1 MALKGDRNILDYD
14 VTFFMNTAA
23 EVGGVLSLSTAGS
36 GSAMDNGSAVVAYA
50 ANGSGNL
57 PIGFLG
63 NTFVDYDL
71 TKRKINDQA
80 PEANI
85 GTKATIYTKGWVVTD
100 MIYPGLTIAAKD
112 KAYLGP
118 SGLLTNGLINAAAT
132 PEVGVFLSTKDEN
145 GYAKVSF
152 NFPA

>member
-14 VTFFMNTAA
+14 VSYFINTTASP
-23 EVGGVLSLSTAGS
+23 GGVVSLSTAGS
-36 GSAMDNGSAVVAYA
+36 GSSMDNGSAVVAYA
-50 ANGSGNL
+50 ANGSGQL

-63 NTFVDYDL
+63 GNVVDYTL
-71 TKRKINDQA
+71 TKQKLNYMA
-80 PEANI
+80 PESNV
-85 GTKATIYTKGWVVTD
+85 GQKAIIYTKGWVVTD

-118 SGLLTNGLINAAAT
+118 SGLLTNTFTNTAAT

-152 NFPA
+152 NLPS